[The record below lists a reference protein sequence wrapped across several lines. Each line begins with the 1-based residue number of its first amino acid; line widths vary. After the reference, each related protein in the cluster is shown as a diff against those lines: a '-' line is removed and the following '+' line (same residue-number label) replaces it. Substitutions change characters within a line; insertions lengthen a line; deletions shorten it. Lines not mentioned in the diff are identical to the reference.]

1 MHLRV
6 AFLCPFS
13 LESYA
18 LELHGTL
25 GGGEKD
31 HRGVIE
37 RFVVDH
43 RGRGFSE
50 ELARIVP
57 QGGSGDLFCQA
68 TEARFG
74 EDDVEIPNVHPV
86 R

>member
-6 AFLCPFS
+6 AFLCLFS

-18 LELHGTL
+18 LELHGIL

-37 RFVVDH
+37 RFAVDH
-43 RGRGFSE
+43 QGRGF
-50 ELARIVP
+50 
-57 QGGSGDLFCQA
+57 
-68 TEARFG
+68 
-74 EDDVEIPNVHPV
+74 
-86 R
+86 